1 MYYSTQPA
9 IREQFIT
16 GLRELAAYL
25 DSSPRHARP
34 HHGTDISVHTDHTED
49 GGRGQ
54 VAHIAAML
62 GATITDDTRNGGHL
76 TATRMFGPIGYT
88 VVSIPATVMA
98 AHHAYTTYSGC
109 VTPDM
114 S

>member
-9 IREQFIT
+9 VREQFIT

-25 DSSPRHARP
+25 DSHPAMP
-34 HHGTDISVHTDHTED
+34 VPTCGTDISVHTDHTED

-62 GATITDDTRNGGHL
+62 GATITDETRNGGHL
-76 TATRMFGPIGYT
+76 TATRLFGPIGYT

-98 AHHAYTTYSGC
+98 AHHADATYSGC

>member
-1 MYYSTQPA
+1 MPTPPCPSPSTGPTSA
-9 IREQFIT
+9 
-16 GLRELAAYL
+16 
-25 DSSPRHARP
+25 
-34 HHGTDISVHTDHTED
+34 VHTDHTED

-76 TATRMFGPIGYT
+76 TATRLFGPIGYT

>member
-1 MYYSTQPA
+1 MPTPPCPSLPV
-9 IREQFIT
+9 
-16 GLRELAAYL
+16 
-25 DSSPRHARP
+25 
-34 HHGTDISVHTDHTED
+34 GTDISVHTDHTED

-54 VAHIAAML
+54 VVHIAAML
-62 GATITDDTRNGGHL
+62 GATVTDETRYGGHL
-76 TATRMFGPIGYT
+76 TASRMFGPIGYT

-98 AHHAYTTYSGC
+98 VHRAYATYSGC

>member
-16 GLRELAAYL
+16 GLRDLAAYL
-25 DSSPRHARP
+25 DAHPAIP
-34 HHGTDISVHTDHTED
+34 VPLIGTDITLHTDHTED

-54 VAHIAAML
+54 VNHIAAML

-98 AHHAYTTYSGC
+98 AHHASATYSGC

-114 S
+114 P

>member
-1 MYYSTQPA
+1 MHYTTLPA
-9 IREQFIT
+9 TREQFIT
-16 GLRELAAYL
+16 GLRELADYL
-25 DSSPRHARP
+25 EAHPAVP
-34 HHGTDISVHTDHTED
+34 VPVYGTDITVGADPTED

-62 GATITDDTRNGGHL
+62 GATITDDTRQGGHF

-98 AHHAYTTYSGC
+98 AHYAHDSYYGY

-114 S
+114 P

>member
-1 MYYSTQPA
+1 
-9 IREQFIT
+9 
-16 GLRELAAYL
+16 
-25 DSSPRHARP
+25 
-34 HHGTDISVHTDHTED
+34 
-49 GGRGQ
+49 
-54 VAHIAAML
+54 ML

-98 AHHAYTTYSGC
+98 AHHASSTYSGC

>member
-16 GLRELAAYL
+16 GLRELATYL
-25 DSSPRHARP
+25 GSHPAMP
-34 HHGTDISVHTDHTED
+34 VPTCGTDITVHTDHTED
-49 GGRGQ
+49 GGCGQ

-62 GATITDDTRNGGHL
+62 GAAVTDDTRNGGHV

-98 AHHAYTTYSGC
+98 AHHAYSTYSGC

>member
-25 DSSPRHARP
+25 DAHPAMP
-34 HHGTDISVHTDHTED
+34 VPTYGTDISVHTDHTED

-76 TATRMFGPIGYT
+76 TAPQRRRIDLPGQGRLPGLCL
-88 VVSIPATVMA
+88 VHQSRR
-98 AHHAYTTYSGC
+98 
-109 VTPDM
+109 
-114 S
+114 

>member
-16 GLRELAAYL
+16 GLRDLAAYL
-25 DSSPRHARP
+25 ETHPGVPVPS
-34 HHGTDISVHTDHTED
+34 HGADINLHVAAPED

-62 GATITDDTRNGGHL
+62 GATVTDETRNGGHL
-76 TATRMFGPIGYT
+76 TATRLFGPIGYT

-98 AHHAYTTYSGC
+98 AHHAYSSYSGC

-114 S
+114 P